1 MNKSKILSLLVIV
14 MLIINIGIIS
24 YFVFMNKENSISHQK
39 RMPREIVI
47 EKLSFNQ
54 EQIAAYDETIKRHQN
69 AIRTLDDSIRN
80 KKNQLYSRLKNN
92 ASEIDKNDS
101 LVIELGNYQKQI
113 ETTHFNHFIEIKN
126 ICKPEQLDDFNS
138 LTSELSKIFSGKRKP
153 KHEK

>member
-1 MNKSKILSLLVIV
+1 
-14 MLIINIGIIS
+14 
-24 YFVFMNKENSISHQK
+24 MNKENSISHQK

-54 EQIAAYDETIKRHQN
+54 EQIAAYDVTIKRHQN

-126 ICKPEQLDDFNS
+126 ICKPEQIDDFNS

>member
-1 MNKSKILSLLVIV
+1 MSKLKIVSLLVIV
-14 MLIINIGIIS
+14 MLLVNIGIIS
-24 YFVFMNKENSISHQK
+24 YIIWIKNDNPLSAQK
-39 RMPREIVI
+39 KMPREIVI
-47 EKLSFNQ
+47 EKLGFNQ
-54 EQIAAYDETIKRHQN
+54 EQIVAYDITIKRHQN

-80 KKNQLYSRLKNN
+80 KKNQLYSRLKKN
-92 ASEIDKNDS
+92 ALEIDKNDP

-126 ICKPEQLDDFNS
+126 ICKPEQLDNFNS

>member
-54 EQIAAYDETIKRHQN
+54 EQIAAYDVTIKRHQN